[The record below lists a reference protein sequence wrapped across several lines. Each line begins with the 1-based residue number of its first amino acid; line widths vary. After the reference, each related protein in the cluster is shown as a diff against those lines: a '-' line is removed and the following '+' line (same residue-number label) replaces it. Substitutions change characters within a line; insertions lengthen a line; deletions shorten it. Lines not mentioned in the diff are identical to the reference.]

1 MMNRFRAPY
10 AHVNLVVCETMDRYK
25 ATIRDKVKA
34 WVDERIEK
42 QVQFASTWATC
53 GYHLRS
59 ALSDVAQVSL
69 SVIFKPSRHKCS

>member
-42 QVQFASTWATC
+42 QVQFASTWAAC
-53 GYHLRS
+53 GC
-59 ALSDVAQVSL
+59 
-69 SVIFKPSRHKCS
+69 F

>member
-42 QVQFASTWATC
+42 QVQFASTWAAC
-53 GYHLRS
+53 GCFKKMHFVRDSKS
-59 ALSDVAQVSL
+59 AYQ
-69 SVIFKPSRHKCS
+69 